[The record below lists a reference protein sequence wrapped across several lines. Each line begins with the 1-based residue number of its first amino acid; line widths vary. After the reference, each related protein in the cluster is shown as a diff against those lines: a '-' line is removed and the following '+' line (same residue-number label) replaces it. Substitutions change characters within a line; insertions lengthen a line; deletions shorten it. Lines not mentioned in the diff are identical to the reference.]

1 MSFRSTQITI
11 VLPPSTIIIRFVHQ
25 KKKKKPDNDV
35 PAAVSKSTTQTLVSK
50 YHSAP
55 EGTRALWR
63 NDRFLRYAGKVS
75 LEHLVPQVRKC
86 SKD

>member
-1 MSFRSTQITI
+1 MSFKLMQITI
-11 VLPPSTIIIRFVHQ
+11 VLPPSTVIISFVHQ
-25 KKKKKPDNDV
+25 KNKTDNDV
-35 PAAVSKSTTQTLVSK
+35 PAAVSKSTTQILVSK
-50 YHSAP
+50 YHSSL

-63 NDRFLRYAGKVS
+63 NDRFLRCAGKVS

>member
-1 MSFRSTQITI
+1 MQITV
-11 VLPPSTIIIRFVHQ
+11 VLPPSTIITSFVHQ
-25 KKKKKPDNDV
+25 KKKKTSIYIYNDV
-35 PAAVSKSTTQTLVSK
+35 PAAGSKSTIQILVSK

-63 NDRFLRYAGKVS
+63 NDRLLGCAGKVS

-86 SKD
+86 SND